1 MGIKDAVRYPTILF
15 GLLLLFLSLG
25 LALISMKAE
34 LEREELKGT
43 LTPGS
48 HFLYSDRIITIVD
61 CNLTLYSKNA
71 SVSVYSGGKYYS
83 LELSNNTITLSDMED
98 YPK

>member
-15 GLLLLFLSLG
+15 GSSYFFLSLG

-61 CNLTLYSKNA
+61 CNLTLYSKMQ
-71 SVSVYSGGKYYS
+71 VF
-83 LELSNNTITLSDMED
+83 LSILVESTILWSFQTTQLR
-98 YPK
+98 